1 MKQQFY
7 RDSNDNNNNIDD
19 RYNSSASKEINIEQ
33 KNKFLNK
40 YRQLYG
46 NSFSDVELLDII
58 NKNNYIESKIKADIK
73 ALLEINDSRKYEYS
87 GNKEEHYSP
96 SFGQSSNTKK
106 IKISNEKIKKKI
118 YFNSPKKEKE
128 KDKEKEN
135 NSQKDTEVPSDYAPP
150 PKHEDDR
157 NINDIL
163 LEYKKEMFNK
173 LKSTNY

>member
-7 RDSNDNNNNIDD
+7 RDSIDNNNNIDD

-46 NSFSDVELLDII
+46 NSFSDVELSDII

-106 IKISNEKIKKKI
+106 IKIIKISNEKIKKNI
-118 YFNSPKKEKE
+118 YFNSPKKETK
-128 KDKEKEN
+128 
-135 NSQKDTEVPSDYAPP
+135 KDTLIEEYPPIGGDYGG
-150 PKHEDDR
+150 
-157 NINDIL
+157 N
-163 LEYKKEMFNK
+163 
-173 LKSTNY
+173 